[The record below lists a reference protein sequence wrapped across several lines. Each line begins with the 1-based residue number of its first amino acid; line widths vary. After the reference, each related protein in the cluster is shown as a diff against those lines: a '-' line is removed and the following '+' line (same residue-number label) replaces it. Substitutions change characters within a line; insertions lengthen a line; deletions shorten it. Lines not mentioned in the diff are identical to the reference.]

1 MSDVDIIDPRFR
13 HYVLP
18 NAALLKLADGF
29 GWLEGPAWFADHDC
43 LLVSDIPNDRLMRW
57 SEHSGITVFRS
68 PSGFTNGN
76 TRDRMG
82 RLISC
87 SHRHR
92 CLFRTEW
99 DGTVSVLADRF
110 EGKRLNSPNDVV
122 CRSDGSLWFTDPTYG
137 INTDYEGGKQQAELP
152 PSVYRLDEDGELTLV
167 AGDFQGP
174 NGLAFSPDER
184 LLYISETGRQFDAD
198 PTQYIRVF
206 EVQKPPTPAARR
218 SASTGSAS
226 TRSASAHAPL
236 GSGRIF
242 HKTSPGYT
250 DGFRCDEDGNLW
262 ASAADGVHCI
272 SPDGVL
278 LGRIRIP
285 STVSNLTFGG
295 RNRSRLFICAS
306 HTLYA
311 LYTNQRG
318 AARP

>member
-1 MSDVDIIDPRFR
+1 MSDFDILEPRFR

-18 NAALLKLADGF
+18 NAPLEKLADGF

-43 LLVSDIPNDRLMRW
+43 LIVSDIPGDRLMRW
-57 SEHSGITVFRS
+57 SENSGVTVFRA

-82 RLISC
+82 RLVSC

-92 CLFRTEW
+92 CIFRTEW
-99 DGTVSVLADRF
+99 DGTVRVLADRF

-137 INTDYEGGKQQAELP
+137 ISTDYEGGKQRPELP
-152 PSVYRLDEDGELTLV
+152 PSVYRLGEDGDIVLV
-167 AGDFQGP
+167 ADDFEGP

-184 LLYISETGRQFDAD
+184 LLYIAETGRQFDAD
-198 PTQYIRVF
+198 PRQFVRVF
-206 EVQKPPTPAARR
+206 DVQAGAAAR
-218 SASTGSAS
+218 
-226 TRSASAHAPL
+226 APL
-236 GSGRIF
+236 GAGRIF
-242 HKTSPGYT
+242 HKTTPGYT
-250 DGFRCDEDGNLW
+250 DGFRVDEDGNLW
-262 ASAADGVHCI
+262 VSAADGVHCI
-272 SPDGVL
+272 SPEGAM
-278 LGRIRIP
+278 LGRIKTP
-285 STVSNLTFGG
+285 YPVSNLTFGG

-311 LYTNQRG
+311 IYTNQRG